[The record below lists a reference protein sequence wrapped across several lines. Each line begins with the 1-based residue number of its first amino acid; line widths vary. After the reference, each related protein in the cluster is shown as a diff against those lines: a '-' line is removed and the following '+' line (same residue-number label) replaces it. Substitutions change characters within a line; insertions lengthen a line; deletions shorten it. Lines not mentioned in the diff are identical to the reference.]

1 VKEQNGWRIIT
12 DSSIIIDLSTCR
24 YPRDIRF
31 KLQEAFGFPEN
42 YGANWSA
49 FWDYLDDFCG
59 DIESLTT
66 VSVIGLDKLGQDLHH
81 YAKKM
86 LEIMRRAESDYPKV
100 RFLFKSPCSES
111 CATMNKS

>member
-1 VKEQNGWRIIT
+1 MNGENSWRIIT
-12 DSSIIIDLSTCR
+12 DQSIKIDLSDCK
-24 YPRDIRF
+24 YPRDIHNTLR
-31 KLQEAFGFPEN
+31 KEFGFPSD

-66 VSVIGLDKLGQDLHH
+66 VSVVGLDKLGQDLQN
-81 YAKKM
+81 YTKKM

-100 RFLFKSPCSES
+100 HFVFKE
-111 CATMNKS
+111 